1 MCIPTNTVGFCN
13 HYAVMS
19 YQIAL
24 LAWVVGSIPF
34 ALLIGL
40 ALRITGRNPTD
51 IDRDTVIDIRDEAT
65 QKQVEASLLV

>member
-1 MCIPTNTVGFCN
+1 
-13 HYAVMS
+13 MS